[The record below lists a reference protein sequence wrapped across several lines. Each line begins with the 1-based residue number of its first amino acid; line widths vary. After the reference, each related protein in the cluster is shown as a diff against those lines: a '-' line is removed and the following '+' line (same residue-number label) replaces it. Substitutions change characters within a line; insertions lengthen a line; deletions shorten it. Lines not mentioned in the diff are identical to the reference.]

1 MENELKEMLFAEE
14 MRNAHQQGPAIG
26 YIDGLMVRFET
37 GWKSRL
43 VGRILWK
50 VIKDKMILTGLT
62 NFILKSAPSKK
73 SDLAKLESINW
84 KLFWNVWILFKPFSI
99 PR

>member
-43 VGRILWK
+43 WK
-50 VIKDKMILTGLT
+50 VIKGKKILTGQT
-62 NFILKSAPSKK
+62 NFILKSTPSKK

-84 KLFWNVWILFKPFSI
+84 KLFWNVWIIF
-99 PR
+99 

>member
-1 MENELKEMLFAEE
+1 MENELKKMLFAEE

-43 VGRILWK
+43 VGRIL
-50 VIKDKMILTGLT
+50 
-62 NFILKSAPSKK
+62 
-73 SDLAKLESINW
+73 
-84 KLFWNVWILFKPFSI
+84 
-99 PR
+99 